1 MSPVAAPAD
10 RRFRRAHV
18 KPSRKRRTWKGLASP
33 IARKG
38 AVALV
43 VLYGAY
49 RLTSVATHAHV
60 LKVDR
65 ITVRGNERLSRGEV
79 LSVLSGLRGESLIWT
94 DLDVWR
100 RRLLASPWVRDAAL
114 RRTLP
119 STVDVVI
126 SERQPIGIGRLNGD
140 MYLVDERG
148 IVIDQFGPQYADL
161 DLPIIDGLSA
171 APGGGDAMT
180 DEARADLAARV
191 IASMRPNPEVARRL
205 SQVDVSD
212 RHNASVIL
220 SGDPAV
226 IHLGEEQFLPRLQ
239 AYLELSSAL
248 HDRVPDIDYVDL
260 RFDERIYVRPVHG
273 KAKTGDAAGT
283 PARPEPHVRSRR

>member
-18 KPSRKRRTWKGLASP
+18 KPSRKRRTWKGLGSP
-33 IARKG
+33 VARKG

-100 RRLLASPWVRDAAL
+100 RRLLASP
-114 RRTLP
+114 
-119 STVDVVI
+119 
-126 SERQPIGIGRLNGD
+126 
-140 MYLVDERG
+140 
-148 IVIDQFGPQYADL
+148 
-161 DLPIIDGLSA
+161 
-171 APGGGDAMT
+171 
-180 DEARADLAARV
+180 
-191 IASMRPNPEVARRL
+191 
-205 SQVDVSD
+205 
-212 RHNASVIL
+212 
-220 SGDPAV
+220 
-226 IHLGEEQFLPRLQ
+226 
-239 AYLELSSAL
+239 
-248 HDRVPDIDYVDL
+248 
-260 RFDERIYVRPVHG
+260 
-273 KAKTGDAAGT
+273 
-283 PARPEPHVRSRR
+283 